1 MVSWKT
7 KLQLSFL
14 AGGNSVLA
22 LLSLV
27 LHVVATTI
35 AKPVL
40 VCVVAWRQYLMERK
54 KSTMKNI
61 AKSYIFPLIK

>member
-40 VCVVAWRQYLMERK
+40 VCVVA
-54 KSTMKNI
+54 
-61 AKSYIFPLIK
+61 